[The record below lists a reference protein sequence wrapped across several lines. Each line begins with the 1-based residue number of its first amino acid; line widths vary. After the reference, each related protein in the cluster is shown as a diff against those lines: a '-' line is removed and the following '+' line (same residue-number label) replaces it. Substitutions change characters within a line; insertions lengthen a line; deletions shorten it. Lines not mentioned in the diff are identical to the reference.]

1 MRALLVMVCILLAST
16 LFIPTSTMARQLGEK
31 DINDPPVFTTPN
43 CGCGKPYKNCIPLQL
58 LLRSHPVPFI
68 TATAAKS
75 SQLNLECNG
84 QAIGSIGEIVM

>member
-1 MRALLVMVCILLAST
+1 MRALLVMTSMIHQCLPLLIVAVESLRRT
-16 LFIPTSTMARQLGEK
+16 AYQ
-31 DINDPPVFTTPN
+31 
-43 CGCGKPYKNCIPLQL
+43 LQL